1 MTLVPVAL
9 KNRQMRN
16 PLVVSAGGI
25 VSFQNVF
32 VDNMSAQRLEPQ
44 LQPAAHLGE
53 YPLSLNQQEVWI
65 QCHLDPESILC
76 NMGARI
82 AISGPLQVDIFRHA
96 IQNTVDRHEILRTVF
111 TESDEIPAQVISH
124 VIPRI
129 TMQCP
134 VRNLPMLSS
143 EEYEERACSAMK
155 TLTKQSFDLSAGPLF
170 RSELLRCGET
180 KFYFI
185 FAFHHLILDAFYC
198 GQLMREIAFTYDRLR
213 RGEPLP
219 AMPDLQYGDYSV
231 WLQERWNRG
240 CLAQNATFWRE
251 QLQEPLPESRLP
263 TERSIPIPRQLGSQV
278 TVKLEPE
285 LVKKLEEIA
294 SQFQTTTF
302 RIIVATLALFFSR
315 LTETNEVMFDIDF
328 SIRPKEMSH
337 AIGPFTNSLSMRFE
351 VQPEEGF
358 NQLLQRVDS
367 KLRLAEENREFPARR
382 LIGKSRGDR
391 HPLRPLSSVRISPLG
406 SLDLPVGELHL
417 NGNIYL
423 TATVYDLWLGV
434 MERQGTLEINFG
446 YADELFA
453 EDKIQKWAACVH
465 ELLGELTSRP

>member
-1 MTLVPVAL
+1 M
-9 KNRQMRN
+9 
-16 PLVVSAGGI
+16 S
-25 VSFQNVF
+25 SQNVF
-32 VDNMSAQRLEPQ
+32 TDNIFTDNIGVQHLEPQ
-44 LQPAAHLGE
+44 LQRATRLGE
-53 YPLSLNQQEVWI
+53 YPLSLNQQEVWS
-65 QCHLDPESILC
+65 QCQFDPESILY

-82 AISGPLQVDIFRHA
+82 EISGPLQVETFRQA
-96 IQNTVDRHEILRTVF
+96 IQKTVDRHEILRTVF
-111 TESDEIPAQVISH
+111 TGCDEIPAQVTSH

-129 TMQCP
+129 TIQCP
-134 VRNLPMLSS
+134 VRDLPVT
-143 EEYEERACSAMK
+143 EEAEERACSRMK
-155 TLTKQSFDLSAGPLF
+155 TLAKQSFDLCAGPLF

-198 GQLMREIAFTYDRLR
+198 GQLMQEIAFTYDRLR
-213 RGEPLP
+213 QGEPLP
-219 AMPDLQYGDYSV
+219 AMPDLQYGDYSI

-251 QLQEPLPESRLP
+251 QLREPLPESHLP
-263 TERSIPIPRQLGSQV
+263 TERSVPIPRQLGSQV
-278 TVKLEPE
+278 TVKIESE
-285 LVKKLEEIA
+285 LVRKLEEIA
-294 SQFQTTTF
+294 TQYQTTTF

-315 LTETNEVMFDIDF
+315 LTETNEVMLDIDF

-351 VQPEEGF
+351 VQVGEGF
-358 NQLLQRVDS
+358 NQLLQRVDF
-367 KLRLAEENREFPARR
+367 KLRLAAENREFPARR
-382 LIGKSRGDR
+382 LIGKSRSAR

-434 MERQGTLEINFG
+434 MERQGRLEINFG

-453 EDKIQKWAACVH
+453 EDKVQKWAACVH
-465 ELLGELTSRP
+465 ELLGELTSHPVDKISELTFSSDLKLDQTGRR